1 MELRYKVWL
10 EKDGKAVFGDGL
22 EELLEAVDREGS
34 INRASASLHM
44 SYREAWGRI
53 KEAEDRLGTS
63 LLHKHAGG
71 EDGGGAELTAAARD
85 LLTRYRRFRRDVDE
99 AMKQVFRAN
108 FGGSE
113 E

>member
-1 MELRYKVWL
+1 MELKYKVWL

-53 KEAEDRLGTS
+53 KEAEERLGTS

-71 EDGGGAELTAAARD
+71 EDGGGAELTDVARD
-85 LLTRYRRFRRDVDE
+85 LLARYRRFRQDVDE
-99 AMKQVFRAN
+99 AMNRVFRSN
-108 FGGSE
+108 FGSPTE
-113 E
+113 